1 MALLPYQ
8 SPPLLPLDPTHRGSL
23 VVIAGAIAG
32 AVTLTGLLIRLY
44 IHLAINPHYGRDD
57 YFLLGSAF
65 VALCQSIL
73 IFVSVSKGFGT
84 SADLIDH
91 DNLVTLRRAFFSSEI
106 LYLVTLYLAKCCV
119 ICIFLKLT
127 PKKTHNRATLGT
139 LVYCTLWVIGSIMAV
154 GIRSGILDTHTV
166 RAVSVSYCKL
176 KLVKWQFIVSFDV
189 LSEVI
194 IFLLAVHLIRELQ
207 MRFRTKL
214 VVLSA
219 FAARLP
225 IIALAIV
232 RLHTLDICGEQT
244 NLTLDL
250 IDSSVWTQISLNYNV
265 IACTIFALKPFTAA
279 VSTNYGTAGDQ
290 SLQNSKNNSHGS
302 TVDNSYSGDLESGT
316 YTSRSKEHSF
326 SRPYTGTSSQYGQ
339 KKQKPRKAQLS
350 TSLSR
355 SLAGKEAKFSQPS
368 FPRFSLFSPTSPTA
382 QHQRLKSSDEHH
394 EMASIN
400 ANAPP
405 VPSLPHN
412 QIHKNTHTRT
422 SSRGVRVPFLH
433 RGEKGGS
440 GSVDSHG
447 SVPGAGMIHGPGPM
461 ASDAIIDPPA
471 AAATTITTA
480 ITAGGGDRTEVNPEG
495 DWNDDKT
502 KLIIKKN
509 IEYTVQYGD

>member
-1 MALLPYQ
+1 MPLLPYQ
-8 SPPLLPLDPTHRGSL
+8 SPPLLALDSTHRGSL

-57 YFLLGSAF
+57 YFLLGAAVVAF
-65 VALCQSIL
+65 CQSIL
-73 IFVSVSKGFGT
+73 VFVSVSKGYGT
-84 SADLIDH
+84 SADLI
-91 DNLVTLRRAFFSSEI
+91 NLKDLVVLRRAFFSSEI

-127 PKKTHNRATLGT
+127 PKKTHNRATLGA
-139 LVYCTLWVIGSIMAV
+139 LVYCTLWVIGSIMTV
-154 GIRSGILDTHTV
+154 GINSGVLDRTTL

-176 KLVKWQFIVSFDV
+176 KLNKWRGIVSFDV
-189 LSEVI
+189 LSEII
-194 IFLLAVHLIRELQ
+194 IFILAVHLIQELQ
-207 MRFRTKL
+207 MRFRTKA

-225 IIALAIV
+225 LIALAII
-232 RLHTLDICGEQT
+232 RLHYLNKCGAQT

-250 IDSSVWTQISLNYNV
+250 VDSSVWTQISLNYSV

-302 TVDNSYSGDLESGT
+302 TVDNTCSRDLESGT
-316 YTSRSKEHSF
+316 YTSRSKEHNF
-326 SRPYTGTSSQYGQ
+326 SRPHTSNSTHHSQ
-339 KKQKPRKAQLS
+339 KKQRPRRKSQLS

-355 SLAGKEAKFSQPS
+355 SIANKEAKSQPS
-368 FPRFSLFSPTSPTA
+368 LPRFSLFSPSSPTRH
-382 QHQRLKSSDEHH
+382 HQRLKSSDERH

-400 ANAPP
+400 SHIPP
-405 VPSLPHN
+405 VPTLPQN
-412 QIHKNTHTRT
+412 QTSKNTHTRT
-422 SSRGVRVPFLH
+422 ASRGVRVPFLH
-433 RGEKGGS
+433 KGEKRGTGS
-440 GSVDSHG
+440 MDSHG
-447 SVPGAGMIHGPGPM
+447 SLSGVGSIHGPGPV
-461 ASDAIIDPPA
+461 ASDTIIDPPA

-480 ITAGGGDRTEVNPEG
+480 ITAGGGDRMEANSEA
-495 DWNDDKT
+495 DWNDDNT
-502 KLIIKKN
+502 KLIIKKD